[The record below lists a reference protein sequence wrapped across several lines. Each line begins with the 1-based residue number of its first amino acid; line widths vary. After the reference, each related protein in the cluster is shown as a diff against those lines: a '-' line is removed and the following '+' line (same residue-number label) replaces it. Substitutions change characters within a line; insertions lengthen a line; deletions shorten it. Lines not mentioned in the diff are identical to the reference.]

1 VVRSRRGARGASV
14 RAATAVAQLLA
25 QPPAEDA
32 A

>member
-1 VVRSRRGARGASV
+1 VRTRLGAGGASV

-25 QPPAEDA
+25 NPPAEDA